1 LKYAG
6 IGFFQTCVRSGR
18 FAEFVKEKIEMKKL
32 PCVVLALVVLC
43 AISATVQSQNTNSSS
58 TTTSANANKPK
69 RGPVF
74 RATADQIKQAQ
85 ALLKQRSF
93 YAGAETGKL
102 SPETRA
108 GLKQYQT
115 AEGLKVTGTLNKVT
129 LVKMG
134 IALTDKQKLM

>member
-1 LKYAG
+1 
-6 IGFFQTCVRSGR
+6 
-18 FAEFVKEKIEMKKL
+18 MKKL
-32 PCVVLALVVLC
+32 PCVALLLVVLC

-58 TTTSANANKPK
+58 STATANANKPK

-93 YAGAETGKL
+93 YAGDETGKL